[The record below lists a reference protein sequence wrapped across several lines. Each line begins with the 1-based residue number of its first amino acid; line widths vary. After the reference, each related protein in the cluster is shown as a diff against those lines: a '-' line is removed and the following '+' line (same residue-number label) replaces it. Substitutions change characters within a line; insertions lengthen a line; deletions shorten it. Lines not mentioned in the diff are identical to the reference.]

1 MDPDID
7 DNPYLALAEVGDD
20 ARWAFGGGFDDPLE
34 GVDTR
39 VPEGLDA
46 TVLASVCLCLG
57 DESLLLAQ
65 TLQRWCTHAPELEE
79 EVAVANVALDLIG
92 QTRLLYAR
100 AAAAVPALV
109 PDLPDGS
116 VVPAEDRLA
125 FFREA
130 GDYRVAALAVMPDAD
145 FAGLMLRLAAVA
157 TWRDALWQEL
167 RAAPDPVLAAVAGRA
182 VAEVGYHR
190 DLAARW
196 VTVLAHGTEESA
208 RRLAAAGR
216 QVLPHVA
223 ALARPPVDVAG
234 DPLWSEAWARAG
246 ERFDADWSA
255 VEQQVGDV
263 EHRSGHGSP
272 FETVAPLP
280 PQDKRQARP
289 PGSGRARPPT
299 AGPADVEAWR
309 AELVQEMQSVA
320 RQHPMGRW

>member
-1 MDPDID
+1 MDPQVDA
-7 DNPYLALAEVGDD
+7 NPYLALAEVGDD

-46 TVLASVCLCLG
+46 NALASVCLALG

-79 EVAVANVALDLIG
+79 EVAIANVALDLIG

-100 AAAAVPALV
+100 AAAAVPSLV
-109 PDLPDGS
+109 PELPDGS

-125 FFREA
+125 FFRDA
-130 GDYRVAALAVMPDAD
+130 TDFHVATLAVMPDAD

-190 DLAARW
+190 ELATRW
-196 VTVLAHGTEESA
+196 VTVLAHGTDESA
-208 RRLAAAGR
+208 RRVRDANGRVAPLVAQLAD
-216 QVLPHVA
+216 V
-223 ALARPPVDVAG
+223 PPGASADAVWDR
-234 DPLWSEAWARAG
+234 AWARAAAAFSKAWA
-246 ERFDADWSA
+246 EVPTLEAPA
-255 VEQQVGDV
+255 VELVESPRDAVSSSSGDGV
-263 EHRSGHGSP
+263 
-272 FETVAPLP
+272 
-280 PQDKRQARP
+280 
-289 PGSGRARPPT
+289 
-299 AGPADVEAWR
+299 AWR
-309 AELVQEMQSVA
+309 TELVQEMQSVA

>member
-1 MDPDID
+1 MDPDTD

-39 VPEGLDA
+39 VPPGVDAGALA
-46 TVLASVCLCLG
+46 TVCVCLG

-125 FFREA
+125 FFRDA
-130 GDYRVAALAVMPDAD
+130 SDFRVAALAVMPDAD

-167 RAAPDPVLAAVAGRA
+167 RTAPDPVLAAVAGRA

-190 DLAARW
+190 ELAARW

-208 RRLAAAGR
+208 GRLAAACR
-216 QVLPHVA
+216 QVLPHVP
-223 ALARPPVDVAG
+223 ALARPPADVAG
-234 DPLWSEAWARAG
+234 DPVWSEAWARAG
-246 ERFDADWSA
+246 RQFDASWSA
-255 VEQQVGDV
+255 VEQRCGEVMV
-263 EHRSGHGSP
+263 STGS
-272 FETVAPLP
+272 TDGVST
-280 PQDKRQARP
+280 
-289 PGSGRARPPT
+289 GST
-299 AGPADVEAWR
+299 DPAEWR

>member
-1 MDPDID
+1 MDADTH

-39 VPEGLDA
+39 VPPGVDA
-46 TVLASVCLCLG
+46 AALASVCLSLG

-100 AAAAVPALV
+100 AAAAVPGLV
-109 PDLPDGS
+109 PALPDGS

-125 FFREA
+125 FFREPA
-130 GDYRVAALAVMPDAD
+130 DFRVAALAVMPDAD
-145 FAGLMLRLAAVA
+145 FAGLVLRLAAVA

-190 DLAARW
+190 DLAVRW
-196 VTVLAHGTEESA
+196 VTVLARGTEESA
-208 RRLAAAGR
+208 RRLVAAQAR
-216 QVLPHVA
+216 VAPHVD
-223 ALARPPVDVAG
+223 ALAQLPDGAG
-234 DPLWSEAWARAG
+234 ADAR
-246 ERFDADWSA
+246 W
-255 VEQQVGDV
+255 
-263 EHRSGHGSP
+263 
-272 FETVAPLP
+272 
-280 PQDKRQARP
+280 
-289 PGSGRARPPT
+289 
-299 AGPADVEAWR
+299 VEAWSR
-309 AELVQEMQSVA
+309 AAAAFGKAWAQVPAVELVETPREMVPTSPTDVAAWRSELVQEMQSVA